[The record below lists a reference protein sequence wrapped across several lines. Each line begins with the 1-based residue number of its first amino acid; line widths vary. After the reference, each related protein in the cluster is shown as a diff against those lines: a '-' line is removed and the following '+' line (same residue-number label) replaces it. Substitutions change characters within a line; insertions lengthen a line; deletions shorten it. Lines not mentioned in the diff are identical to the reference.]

1 MGALFVVLTV
11 RAGALLKEK
20 LCCSDYSDAIQA
32 PRAASSGHKRQRE
45 NKKLR
50 KVYLKTEWKDKIAKR
65 STHFNDLGQDGFVL
79 MENLTSS
86 RKASHFGRIASGM

>member
-32 PRAASSGHKRQRE
+32 PRAASSGHKRQS
-45 NKKLR
+45 
-50 KVYLKTEWKDKIAKR
+50 DK
-65 STHFNDLGQDGFVL
+65 
-79 MENLTSS
+79 
-86 RKASHFGRIASGM
+86 GRIKNYEKST